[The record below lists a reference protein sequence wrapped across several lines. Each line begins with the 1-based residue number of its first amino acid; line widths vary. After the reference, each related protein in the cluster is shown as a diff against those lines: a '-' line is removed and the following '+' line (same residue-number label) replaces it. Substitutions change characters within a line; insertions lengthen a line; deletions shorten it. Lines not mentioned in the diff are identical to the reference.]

1 MQTNSRFV
9 CTARFVEAS
18 TPDLCRPHM
27 RFVEVRKLVR
37 FDKFLQNPGGT
48 LHCGEE
54 IPFLIVVIDETMWDV
69 GHLCSE
75 L

>member
-1 MQTNSRFV
+1 MVIMLMMQTSSRFV

-27 RFVEVRKLVR
+27 RLVEVRKLVH
-37 FDKFLQNPGGT
+37 FGKFLPN
-48 LHCGEE
+48 
-54 IPFLIVVIDETMWDV
+54 PFLIVDSDETMWDV
-69 GHLCSE
+69 GHLGSE

>member
-1 MQTNSRFV
+1 MQTSSRFV

-27 RFVEVRKLVR
+27 RFVEVRKLVCL
-37 FDKFLQNPGGT
+37 DKFLQNPGGT

-54 IPFLIVVIDETMWDV
+54 IPVEN
-69 GHLCSE
+69 LCISE
-75 L
+75 EASYIPASAP

>member
-1 MQTNSRFV
+1 
-9 CTARFVEAS
+9 
-18 TPDLCRPHM
+18 M
-27 RFVEVRKLVR
+27 RFVVVRKLVCL
-37 FDKFLQNPGGT
+37 DKFLQNPGGT

>member
-1 MQTNSRFV
+1 
-9 CTARFVEAS
+9 
-18 TPDLCRPHM
+18 M

-37 FDKFLQNPGGT
+37 FVEFPQNPGGT
-48 LHCGEE
+48 LQCGEE
-54 IPFLIVVIDETMWDV
+54 IFFLIVVIDETMWDV

>member
-1 MQTNSRFV
+1 
-9 CTARFVEAS
+9 
-18 TPDLCRPHM
+18 M

-48 LHCGEE
+48 PHCGEE
-54 IPFLIVVIDETMWDV
+54 ISFLIVVIDETMWDV